1 MSKVTDDVA
10 LERPSR
16 REDRDGV
23 EGGTIAGSAVPES
36 PSAKQGRLLSLDAFR
51 GITMFLLIAEG
62 AGVYHALQNLSTDSA
77 ILSGLITQFSHH
89 PWNGLRFWDLV
100 QPFFMFIV
108 GVAMP
113 FSFAKRW
120 GRGDTWLE
128 TFGHVLYRSVL
139 LLLLGVGLHCIYS
152 GELVWELWN
161 VLAQLSF
168 TYLVAFL
175 MMRRSTWTQIGFTFG
190 LLLFTEL
197 IYRLWAVPGFGQPFT
212 PDHNF
217 GSYMDMVLMGKLSGG
232 HWVAFNAVPTTA
244 HTMWGVLAGQLLRSD
259 RSAAKK
265 IRVLVIA
272 GLIGVVVGY
281 ALDPVTP
288 IIKRICTS
296 SFVIVSG
303 GWCLLA
309 LAFLYW
315 LIEVK
320 RIRKWSFFF
329 VLVGMNP
336 LFIYLFSQTIAQQ
349 WLVDTMAI
357 FTMGFLGWM
366 EAAALGVTTALAVLA
381 IEWYLCYWLYKHKVF
396 IKL

>member
-1 MSKVTDDVA
+1 MSNVANQTVAREKV
-10 LERPSR
+10 SG
-16 REDRDGV
+16 DRDGT
-23 EGGTIAGSAVPES
+23 EGGAIAAADGSSS
-36 PSAKQGRLLSLDAFR
+36 PSSTKGRLLSLDAFR

-62 AGVYHALQNLSTDSA
+62 AGVYHALQDLSPGSA
-77 ILSGLITQFSHH
+77 FLSSLIAQFTHH

-113 FSFAKRW
+113 FAFTKRW
-120 GRGDTWLE
+120 KRGESWME
-128 TFGHVLYRSVL
+128 SFQHVLYRSVL

-175 MMRRSTWTQIGFTFG
+175 MMRRSTWSQLGFTFA

-197 IYRLWAVPGFGQPFT
+197 AYRLWAVPGYSQPFT

-217 GSYMDMVLMGKLSGG
+217 GSYMDMVLMDKLSGG
-232 HWVAFNAVPTTA
+232 HWVAFNAIQTTA
-244 HTMWGVLAGQLLRSD
+244 HTMWGVLAGQLIRSD
-259 RSAAKK
+259 RPSARRIGLLA
-265 IRVLVIA
+265 LA
-272 GLIGVVVGY
+272 GLVGAVVGDG
-281 ALDPVTP
+281 LDPVTP

-296 SFVIVSG
+296 SFVIVTG

-336 LFIYLFSQTIAQQ
+336 LFIYLFSQTVARQ
-349 WLVDTMAI
+349 WLVETVAI
-357 FTMGFLGWM
+357 FTTGFLGWM
-366 EAAALGVTTALAVLA
+366 GGAALGIVTALVVLG
-381 IEWYLCYWLYKHKVF
+381 IEWYLCYWLYKRKIF